1 MIEYR
6 LDVSDLAATRFA
18 ASPLHETVTSLWAW
32 RPGAAERPH
41 LAWLRRHQ
49 PALAGLDLRLLD
61 AMVAPH
67 GWLPDFLTPRP
78 DTFLPDIADEL
89 AVLRATPAERVR
101 ADIVAAT
108 RGEPLNA
115 LLADALGDP
124 PALAE
129 AAAASLEAY
138 WHAVIAPL
146 WPRMRAILEGDV
158 VYRSLQLARGGAEAL
173 FADLEPR
180 VRWEGGVLYVDA
192 KPGVHEVVDVA
203 GRGLPL
209 MPTIFAT
216 NAVTLVSHDQP
227 PVIAYPARGRAA
239 LWLDDLPA
247 PPPALEALLGKPR
260 ATLLALL
267 DRPSSTTELAA
278 RLDVTP
284 SAVNQHL
291 QALARAGLLGRVRS
305 GRTVL
310 YARTPN
316 ADAWLGDLA

>member
-1 MIEYR
+1 MR
-6 LDVSDLAATRFA
+6 SD
-18 ASPLHETVTSLWAW
+18 
-32 RPGAAERPH
+32 
-41 LAWLRRHQ
+41 
-49 PALAGLDLRLLD
+49 
-61 AMVAPH
+61 
-67 GWLPDFLTPRP
+67 
-78 DTFLPDIADEL
+78 
-89 AVLRATPAERVR
+89 
-101 ADIVAAT
+101 VAAAA
-108 RGEPLNA
+108 RGEPLHP
-115 LLADALGDP
+115 L
-124 PALAE
+124 LAE
-129 AAAASLEAY
+129 ALLDPRTLVERTADALEAY
-138 WHAVIAPL
+138 WEAVIAPL
-146 WPRMRAILEGDV
+146 WPRIRAILEGDV

-180 VRWEGGVLYVDA
+180 VSWADGVLYVDA

-239 LWLDDLPA
+239 LWLEELPA
-247 PPPALEALLGKPR
+247 PPPALEALLGRPR